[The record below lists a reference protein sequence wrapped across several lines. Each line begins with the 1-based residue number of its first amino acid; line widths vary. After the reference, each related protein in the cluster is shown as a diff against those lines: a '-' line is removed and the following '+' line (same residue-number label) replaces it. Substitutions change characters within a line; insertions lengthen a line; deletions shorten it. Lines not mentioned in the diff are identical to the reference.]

1 LSYSKNREGQDDG
14 RKRIHGQRWTHLPVG
29 GCEQEVIDPFT
40 AFAIA
45 QGAVAGIKKQ

>member
-1 LSYSKNREGQDDG
+1 M
-14 RKRIHGQRWTHLPVG
+14 G

-45 QGAVAGIKKQ
+45 QGAVAGIKKR